1 MKRITTCAIVFL
13 ALSLMVGC
21 TKDDD
26 LKWVDTTT
34 ENINQWIPT
43 RLYFF
48 YTSDIDDL
56 KNRIVAVSNKK
67 LTSDEIK
74 DKADNT
80 TFKEGIFYG
89 IKEQLKGSYLID
101 KDRIS
106 KAFTYYDNIYQANC
120 VVPYVHVNNTG
131 KSVLY
136 LYSINK
142 KGEYYEDVL
151 TSRFH
156 YAKEDGHWVFE
167 ITSISLGEKEVWQKG
182 MRDTGIILNKK

>member
-101 KDRIS
+101 KDGIS
-106 KAFTYYDNIYQANC
+106 KAFTYYDNIS
-120 VVPYVHVNNTG
+120 G
-131 KSVLY
+131 KLCGTLRSCEQYRKICFVSVL
-136 LYSINK
+136 
-142 KGEYYEDVL
+142 
-151 TSRFH
+151 H
-156 YAKEDGHWVFE
+156 
-167 ITSISLGEKEVWQKG
+167 
-182 MRDTGIILNKK
+182 

>member
-101 KDRIS
+101 KD
-106 KAFTYYDNIYQANC
+106 
-120 VVPYVHVNNTG
+120 
-131 KSVLY
+131 
-136 LYSINK
+136 
-142 KGEYYEDVL
+142 
-151 TSRFH
+151 
-156 YAKEDGHWVFE
+156 
-167 ITSISLGEKEVWQKG
+167 
-182 MRDTGIILNKK
+182 